1 MCVGDGGPSRGAHGT
16 AYSRRR
22 LVRPWKTLALRQPM
36 RLLERSLQGSRGAV
50 SAGDAELLPIPPG
63 CPALPRYLQTLQ
75 LGEPKEGAWLHRAD
89 QVVLQ
94 VPAGR
99 QTRSSGRA
107 ASILPLPSAQLH
119 SAPSQM
125 EAWGTQPRSQHTA
138 ATQSQAPQ
146 GHSRAP
152 HVPCSPFPPAE
163 LFPEQPYPKKATRI
177 RARCKCQRSFTVA
190 LQPGGSSIGLL
201 H

>member
-1 MCVGDGGPSRGAHGT
+1 M
-16 AYSRRR
+16 
-22 LVRPWKTLALRQPM
+22 RPWKTLALRQPM

-50 SAGDAELLPIPPG
+50 SAGDAELLPVPTG
-63 CPALPRYLQTLQ
+63 CPALPRHLQTLQ
-75 LGEPKEGAWLHRAD
+75 LGEPKEGTWLHRAD

-99 QTRSSGRA
+99 QTQSSGCA

-125 EAWGTQPRSQHTA
+125 EAWGMQPRSQHA
-138 ATQSQAPQ
+138 AVTQSQAPQ
-146 GHSRAP
+146 GHCRAS
-152 HVPCSPFPPAE
+152 HVPCPPFLPAE
-163 LFPEQPYPKKATRI
+163 LFPEQPYPRKAIRI
-177 RARCKCQRSFTVA
+177 RVHCKCQHSLTVA